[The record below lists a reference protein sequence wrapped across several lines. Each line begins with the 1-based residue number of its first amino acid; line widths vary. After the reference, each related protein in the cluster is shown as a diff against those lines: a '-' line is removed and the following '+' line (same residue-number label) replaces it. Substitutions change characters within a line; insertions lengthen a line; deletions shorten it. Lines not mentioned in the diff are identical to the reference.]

1 MLDLTVILST
11 IIGAILSEGNYFGRF
26 VRSLSAL
33 SARYYLW
40 TFQRQA
46 EESTQNGRG
55 LINYRPAYVNP
66 ILEITVSLGA
76 RVSLL
81 ALETLDG
88 GIIWPTHGTVISR
101 IITQLGINM
110 VCVCLLFDRVGTQS
124 AVRANE
130 PASFYWHRRLH
141 QLGAAVGCYEIKA
154 FISACERTKLAKRN
168 LPAAAPFRIFDPRE
182 CSLPLQQIHVRA
194 ASGFRHCL
202 CNTYTC

>member
-1 MLDLTVILST
+1 
-11 IIGAILSEGNYFGRF
+11 
-26 VRSLSAL
+26 
-33 SARYYLW
+33 
-40 TFQRQA
+40 
-46 EESTQNGRG
+46 
-55 LINYRPAYVNP
+55 
-66 ILEITVSLGA
+66 VSLGA

-168 LPAAAPFRIFDPRE
+168 RPA
-182 CSLPLQQIHVRA
+182 CSLPHFRLGANVAYRCNRYARARARGLRFSAVPVRA
-194 ASGFRHCL
+194 RVNCRARACAFHSFVMKTSL
-202 CNTYTC
+202 ELTEVV